1 LWYIDIHGDKSMLNL
16 SRLLKMFRRDNLLAA
31 LQPDMNETELSEASR
46 KLAEKLVRFI
56 HEHAI
61 GFYRSIGSHD
71 FGAYPGVWEEFFF
84 LILFA
89 SEIRLK
95 SNFGS
100 ACADS
105 FINILKRDL
114 DSFLV
119 KHEKDFVSQPFWE
132 LYEQR
137 AGLYK
142 RREQHDGERLCFDNV
157 ISAFSANIISRLDDW
172 PALVSH
178 HSSTAAAAAISELYG
193 D

>member
-1 LWYIDIHGDKSMLNL
+1 LWYIDIHGDKGMLNL
-16 SRLLKMFRRDNLLAA
+16 SKLLKLFRRDNLLAA
-31 LQPDMNETELSEASR
+31 LRPDMNEPELSEASR

-61 GFYRSIGSHD
+61 RFYRSIGSHD

-89 SEIRLK
+89 SEIRLE
-95 SNFGS
+95 SIFAG
-100 ACADS
+100 ACPDS
-105 FINILKRDL
+105 VINILRRDL
-114 DSFLV
+114 DSFLL
-119 KHEKDFVSQPFWE
+119 KHEADFDSQPFWE

-142 RREQHDGERLCFDNV
+142 RREQHDGERLCFDDV
-157 ISAFSANIISRLDDW
+157 VSAFSANIISRLDDW

-178 HSSTAAAAAISELYG
+178 HSSTSAAAALAELYG